1 MIKFDTIPTTAF
13 FFQEIGV
20 EYQSVLNRT
29 QERMWGRKIIKKS
42 SLCGYNYSC
51 CLDTLFCL
59 ADKAISSL
67 SIETPLIRSF
77 CSTIS
82 EGNLFYTR
90 GDTLPSRDFLG

>member
-1 MIKFDTIPTTAF
+1 M
-13 FFQEIGV
+13 V
-20 EYQSVLNRT
+20 NRT

-90 GDTLPSRDFLG
+90 GDTLPSRDFLGQQGQFTSFARQSLLCPQCQFS